1 MMEERVAGWGGE
13 APYLNQGEQGLNGG
27 SGGGQQASAAATVAG
42 VPLRGEQGD
51 GEVNNPCVSASL
63 GQLRRRKPPPPQGM
77 SFQRSPSKSLWPLP
91 IRSVM
96 AVGGDSRLSKLLVIS
111 SSTSSGA
118 LPASSPVA
126 AATLTP
132 SAPCDALL

>member
-27 SGGGQQASAAATVAG
+27 SGGGQQASAATTVAG

-63 GQLRRRKPPPPQGM
+63 GQLRRRKPPPKVCCFNGRR
-77 SFQRSPSKSLWPLP
+77 RSPCGPSPFG
-91 IRSVM
+91 RSWRWV
-96 AVGGDSRLSKLLVIS
+96 ATAGCPSSR
-111 SSTSSGA
+111 
-118 LPASSPVA
+118 
-126 AATLTP
+126 
-132 SAPCDALL
+132 